1 MDIISFFAHVDDRT
15 ARSLIK
21 AMNSLRENGGETLH
35 LLLHTDGGSTNAGLL
50 IHNFIKASG
59 IKVVAVNM
67 GVVASMG
74 TVIFSAAEERIS
86 LPHARLLF
94 HPNTW
99 TFANEKLGV
108 FQIEEKVNIMKKE
121 HDLISSII
129 GCATGRTAEEIK
141 ELMFGHQS
149 LSAGEAKELGLV
161 HDIRDFQ
168 IPKDAKLTMIDDSQ
182 PEPAQF
188 FPVVGPMPGV
198 RRPARGLPQR
208 VAPVAPPAPLI
219 NPPDLPTDGMQ

>member
-1 MDIISFFAHVDDRT
+1 
-15 ARSLIK
+15 
-21 AMNSLRENGGETLH
+21 MNSLRENGCETLY
-35 LLLHTDGGSTNAGLL
+35 LLLHTEGGSTTPGLL

-74 TVIFSAAEERIS
+74 TVIYSAAEERIS
-86 LPHARLLF
+86 LPHARVLF
-94 HPNTW
+94 HPNIW

-121 HDLISSII
+121 HDLIASII
-129 GCATGRTAEEIK
+129 GCATGKTAEEIK

-149 LSAGEAKELGLV
+149 LSACEAEELGLV

-168 IPKDAKLTMIDDSQ
+168 IPKDAKLTMIEDSQ
-182 PEPAQF
+182 PEPVQF
-188 FPVVGPMPGV
+188 FPVAGPMPVV
-198 RRPARGLPQR
+198 RRPASGLSQR
-208 VAPVAPPAPLI
+208 VAPVAPSAPLT
-219 NPPDLPTDGMQ
+219 NTPDLPTDGMQ